1 MGVVHH
7 AVFPVWFEMGRT
19 ELLRDSGH
27 TYRDLEATGAFLVVI
42 DLAVR
47 YRRPAFYDDDLIVH
61 TTLTEAGRVK
71 VRHQYEVRRGR
82 EVLVTAS
89 TVLACVSRDGRA
101 RAMPEEV
108 VGGSDGAT

>member
-1 MGVVHH
+1 MVKIVV
-7 AVFPVWFEMGRT
+7 
-19 ELLRDSGH
+19 
-27 TYRDLEATGAFLVVI
+27 GAQWGDEGKGKWIDVLAREF

-61 TTLTEAGRVK
+61 TTLTEPGRVK

-108 VGGSDGAT
+108 VGGNDGAT